1 MWRLSFRALGFIA
14 LLPLAVQASEP
25 ELVVLLHG
33 LARSPDSME
42 KMKHFLEKEGYEVC
56 NLGYPSTEQPIE
68 QLAADQV
75 LPAIHACNGRE
86 PRLTHFVTHSLG
98 GIIVRQL
105 HATSAADATLMF
117 GRVVMLGP
125 PNGGSEVVDKL
136 RGMPPFQWLNGPA
149 GQQLGTD
156 KNAVPVRLGATN
168 LEVGVIAGNRSI
180 NLILSMLIPG
190 DDDGKVSIDN
200 ARLQGMKDFI
210 VLPVSHPFL
219 MQDDDVIRQTIHFLQ
234 AGVFQHPAPDA

>member
-1 MWRLSFRALGFIA
+1 MRTVSVFMLFL
-14 LLPLAVQASEP
+14 LLPMTGQASES

-42 KMKHFLEKEGYEVC
+42 KMKHSLEEEGYEVC
-56 NLGYPSTEQPIE
+56 NLGYPSTEQSIE
-68 QLAADQV
+68 ELAVDQV
-75 LPAIHACNGRE
+75 LPAIHACKGPQ
-86 PRLTHFVTHSLG
+86 PRRMHFVTHSLG

-105 HATSAADATLMF
+105 HAISAGDAELVF

-136 RGMPPFQWLNGPA
+136 SGMPPFQWINGPA

-156 KNAVPVRLGATN
+156 PDAVPVRLGATE

-200 ARLQGMKDFI
+200 ARLEGMKDFI

-219 MQDDDVIRQTIHFLQ
+219 MKDEDVIRQTINFLE
-234 AGVFQHPAPDA
+234 AGAFQHPAPDA

>member
-1 MWRLSFRALGFIA
+1 MRLLGILGFAA
-14 LLPLAVQASEP
+14 LLPMAAQASEP

-33 LARSPDSME
+33 LARSPSSME
-42 KMKHFLEKEGYEVC
+42 KMQHSLELAGYEVC
-56 NLGYPSTEQPIE
+56 NLGYPSTEQSIE
-68 QLAADQV
+68 NLAADHV
-75 LPAIHACNGRE
+75 LPAIGECNGSGLR
-86 PRLTHFVTHSLG
+86 RTHFVTHSLG

-105 HATSAADATLMF
+105 HAMSTADTELVF

-136 RGMPPFQWLNGPA
+136 GGMLPFQWLNGPA

-156 KNAVPVRLGATN
+156 EDAVPVRLGATN
-168 LEVGVIAGNRSI
+168 LEVGVIAGSRSI

-200 ARLQGMKDFI
+200 ARLEGMRDFI

-219 MQDDDVIRQTIHFLQ
+219 MKDDDVIRQTINFLE
-234 AGVFQHPAPDA
+234 AGAFQHPMPDA

>member
-1 MWRLSFRALGFIA
+1 MQNFPA
-14 LLPLAVQASEP
+14 LLIFLLIPLAVQAGEA

-42 KMKHFLEKEGYEVC
+42 KMKYSLEQEGYEVC
-56 NLGYPSTEQPIE
+56 NLGYPSTEQSIE

-75 LPAIHACNGRE
+75 LPAIHACRGPER
-86 PRLTHFVTHSLG
+86 RRTHFVTHSLG

-105 HATSAADATLMF
+105 HAMAADEAALVF

-136 RGMPPFQWLNGPA
+136 GSMPPFQWLNGPA

-156 KNAVPVRLGATN
+156 ENAVPVRLGATN

-180 NLILSMLIPG
+180 NLILSTLIPG

-200 ARLQGMKDFI
+200 ARLEGMKDFI

-219 MQDDDVIRQTIHFLQ
+219 MKDDDVIRQTINFLE
-234 AGVFQHPAPDA
+234 AGAFQHPAPDA

>member
-1 MWRLSFRALGFIA
+1 MRDFPA
-14 LLPLAVQASEP
+14 LLIFLLIPLAVQAGEA

-42 KMKHFLEKEGYEVC
+42 KMKYSLEQEGYEVC
-56 NLGYPSTEQPIE
+56 NLGYPSTEQSIE
-68 QLAADQV
+68 QLASDQV
-75 LPAIHACNGRE
+75 LPAIHACRGPER
-86 PRLTHFVTHSLG
+86 RRTHFVTHSLG

-105 HATSAADATLMF
+105 HAMPADEAALVF

-136 RGMPPFQWLNGPA
+136 GGMPPFQWLNGPA

-156 KNAVPVRLGATN
+156 ENAVPVRLGATN

-180 NLILSMLIPG
+180 NLILSTLIPG

-200 ARLQGMKDFI
+200 ARLEGMKDFI

-219 MQDDDVIRQTIHFLQ
+219 MKDDDVIRQTINFLQ
-234 AGVFQHPAPDA
+234 AGAFQHPAPDA